1 MQIFPIFILLFTG
14 INWGLSF
21 SIAKIVTNFQA
32 HPFGITFWQSFV
44 ACIILFFFILYD
56 ARKNLFINFKL
67 IFLYLQLSL
76 IGLTIPSILFFY
88 GAEHLPAGIL
98 SITVTL
104 VPILTYVI
112 GYLIGQEIFSFNRLI
127 GVILGITSILIIVLP
142 EQNLPEPHQVFWVFV
157 TCICS
162 LCYACQAVLISAKF
176 SQKDSP
182 IAMAFWMNFFSSIIL
197 LPIVIKFD
205 YFIPLKLPFS
215 LLEYSLFSLGIIEA
229 ICFSLLM
236 YLIVSSGPLF
246 ASQVGYLVTLSGIIW
261 GIIIFDEVLS
271 IWIWI
276 AVLLLFFGIYLVK
289 PKET

>member
-1 MQIFPIFILLFTG
+1 MFPIFILIFTG
-14 INWGLSF
+14 INWGPSF
-21 SIAKIVTNFQA
+21 SIAKIVTNFQV

-44 ACIILFFFILYD
+44 ACIILFVFILYD
-56 ARKNLFINFKL
+56 AKKHLFINFKL
-67 IFLYLQLSL
+67 IFLYFQLSL

-88 GAEHLPAGIL
+88 GAAHLPAGIL

-104 VPILTYVI
+104 VPMLTYAI
-112 GYLIGQEIFSFNRLI
+112 GYLIGQEVFSFNRLI
-127 GVILGITSILIIVLP
+127 GVILGIISILIIVLP
-142 EQNLPEPHQVFWVFV
+142 EQNLPEPNQVFWVIV
-157 TCICS
+157 TCFCS
-162 LCYACQAVLISAKF
+162 LCYAFQAVLISAKF
-176 SQKDSP
+176 NQKDSP
-182 IAMAFWMNFFSSIIL
+182 IAMAFWLNFFSSIIL

-215 LLEYSLFSLGIIEA
+215 LLEYSLLSLGIIEA

-236 YLIVSSGPLF
+236 YLIVRSGPLF

-271 IWIWI
+271 ISIWV
-276 AVLLLFFGIYLVK
+276 AVLLLFIGIYLVK